1 MGSIP
6 TWENEVSDFPIHPTT
21 GLRALGFNKRGHP
34 IWPVMGGNG
43 QGDGGNGQG
52 GTGGAGGDGG
62 QGGEGGTDGQQQ
74 GGGDSGGDGDRGF
87 PANTPIKDM
96 TADQQAAYWKFHD
109 RRKSDRLDAYGGI
122 TPEQAKQWK
131 QDAENA
137 RLNGL
142 PADQRAI
149 EEARTEAAAAAAVK
163 EAEKWAPVLAR
174 EVIGRFVEDRAK
186 QESMLAVLN
195 PMAFMKDGT
204 FDSDA
209 LIGHLTTV
217 YGTGNAGNSGGG
229 QGTPSWGQQGG
240 QPPAQSGKEQG
251 EAEARRRG
259 YIKD

>member
-1 MGSIP
+1 
-6 TWENEVSDFPIHPTT
+6 VFDFPIHPTIGFRAI
-21 GLRALGFNKRGHP
+21 GLTKRGVP
-34 IWPVMGGNG
+34 IWPVMGASEEHTGPVPG
-43 QGDGGNGQG
+43 VPDGGG
-52 GTGGAGGDGG
+52 GDGGAGGDAGG
-62 QGGEGGTDGQQQ
+62 AGGAGS
-74 GGGDSGGDGDRGF
+74 DSGGDGDRGF

-142 PADQRAI
+142 PADQRVI

-174 EVIGRFVEDRAK
+174 EVIGRFVEDKKK
-186 QESMLAVLN
+186 QDSMLAVLN

-217 YGTGNAGNSGGG
+217 YGAGNGGTNGGG
-229 QGTPSWGQQGG
+229 QQQTPQWGQQGG
-240 QPPAQSGKEQG
+240 TPPAQSGKEQG
-251 EAEARRRG
+251 MAEAKRRG
-259 YIKD
+259 YVKD